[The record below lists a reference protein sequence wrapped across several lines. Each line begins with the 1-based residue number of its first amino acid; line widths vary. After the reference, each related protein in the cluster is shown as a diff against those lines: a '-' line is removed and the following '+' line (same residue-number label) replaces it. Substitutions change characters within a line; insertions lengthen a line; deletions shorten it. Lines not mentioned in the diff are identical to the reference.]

1 MRMGHLAVNYMYNKD
16 TGLAAARNHDN
27 TAPFSVKT
35 RYQNWYNLRLYL
47 YQQLFSR
54 TLCKQRFSPLRKKTQ
69 QENME
74 LQAKISAFEE
84 ENTKLKKDVSNVI
97 KEVA

>member
-1 MRMGHLAVNYMYNKD
+1 MGHLAVNYMYNKD

-27 TAPFSVKT
+27 TAPFFCQI
-35 RYQNWYNLRLYL
+35 RYQIGTTWDFIYINNCFLVP
-47 YQQLFSR
+47 F
-54 TLCKQRFSPLRKKTQ
+54 CKQRFSPLRKKTQ

-97 KEVA
+97 KEVAW